1 MELAARTTSFVVFVI
16 LSFAQEAPISE
27 AATLNVGVILNLQ
40 SLVGKMAR
48 TSILMAMEDFYA
60 VHRNYTTKL
69 VLHIRDSSADS
80 VQAYT
85 ESGVAM
91 IVQVKDDTNKNT
103 WVFLKPLTTDLWLGS
118 IAFFIYTGIVIWLL
132 ERRINNAELTGS
144 FFRQLG
150 IAIYFSFFADSE

>member
-1 MELAARTTSFVVFVI
+1 
-16 LSFAQEAPISE
+16 
-27 AATLNVGVILNLQ
+27 
-40 SLVGKMAR
+40 MAR

-60 VHRNYTTKL
+60 VHRNYKTKL
-69 VLHIRDSSADS
+69 VLHIRDSNADN

-91 IVQVKDDTNKNT
+91 IVPVKDDTNKNA
-103 WVFLKPLTTDLWLGS
+103 WVFLKPLTIDLWLGS
-118 IAFFIYTGIVIWLL
+118 IAFFIYTGMVIWLL